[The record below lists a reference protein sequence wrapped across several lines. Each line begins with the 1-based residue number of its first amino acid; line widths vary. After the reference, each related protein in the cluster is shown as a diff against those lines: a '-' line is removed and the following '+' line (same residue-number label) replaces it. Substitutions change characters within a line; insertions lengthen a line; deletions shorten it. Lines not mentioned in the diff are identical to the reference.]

1 MSQTAQPASHS
12 LRPPETTLLP
22 GTESLRPFAGSFA
35 QTEGTGERVER
46 NFDRPPNGHVPEHQQ
61 SGTRSVALKLG
72 AVVAV
77 VALLA
82 FGVSQWRSTEQETLP
97 EVTATVLKAELPV
110 TVMERGEL
118 ESSKTVDVRC
128 EVEGEQIKI
137 VEIIPEGT
145 RVSEGDVVIRFDTDK
160 LSRSIT
166 EQEVKWRTADA
177 KAKASE
183 EDLEVAKNQAAS
195 EIAAAKLALKLAQID
210 LKKYIEGDFPQ
221 EKREIEGEVLI
232 AEEELKRAHDRV
244 VFSERLKRKGYLSTG
259 EYEAD
264 KFAETKAANAVN
276 LAKEKL
282 RVLENFTRERT
293 EAEMSANAEE
303 AGREMERVT
312 RSQTSTI
319 AKADSD
325 HRVAVATAAIEKAQL
340 DRLKQMLERC
350 TIKAP
355 RDGIIVY
362 AKDRPWDQTARV
374 QVGGIVHFQQ
384 RLFSL
389 PDLTQLQVRVRIH
402 ESAVKKLQEGQ
413 TAEIRIDAIPN
424 RVLTGVVEKVA
435 TLADARGFWDQ
446 RGVKEYET
454 LVRLTDVPEE
464 GGLKPGM
471 TAEVKILVSRL
482 SDVLVVPVQAVA
494 EHSGSHVAFVI
505 RDDKLERCTVAV
517 GENNDQFIQI
527 TSGLAAGDRVALDAR
542 ARVEAAAETEKK
554 PSENSLTKPAKPEQT
569 ANANELQLDR

>member
-1 MSQTAQPASHS
+1 MPHTVKTAPPHLRTDENRS
-12 LRPPETTLLP
+12 LPDV
-22 GTESLRPFAGSFA
+22 ESPRPFASSLA
-35 QTEGTGERVER
+35 HAEGNGERT
-46 NFDRPPNGHVPEHQQ
+46 GLHVGKAGQQ
-61 SGTRSVALKLG
+61 TGSRSVAIKVG
-72 AVVAV
+72 VAV
-77 VALLA
+77 VVIVLLA
-82 FGVSQWRSTEQETLP
+82 LGISQWGSAEHEALP
-97 EVTATVLKAELPV
+97 EVTATVVKAELPV

-137 VEIIPEGT
+137 VELIPEGT

-177 KAKASE
+177 KALASE

-210 LKKYIEGDFPQ
+210 LKKYVEGDFPQ

-244 VFSERLKRKGYLSTG
+244 IFSERLKRKGYLSAG
-259 EYEAD
+259 EHEAD
-264 KFAETKAANAVN
+264 KFAETKAANAVS

-303 AGREMERVT
+303 AGRELDRVT
-312 RSQTSTI
+312 RSQKSTI

-389 PDLTQLQVRVRIH
+389 PDLSQLQVRVRIH

-413 TAEIRIDAIPN
+413 TAEIRIDAVPN
-424 RVLTGVVEKVA
+424 RVLTGIVQTVA
-435 TLADARGFWDQ
+435 TLADSRGFWDQ

-454 LVRLTDVPEE
+454 LVRLTDVPEG

-471 TAEVKILVSRL
+471 TAEVKILVNRL
-482 SDVLVVPVQAVA
+482 SDVLVVPVQAIA

-505 RDDKLERCTVAV
+505 NNDKLERRSVVV

-527 TSGLAAGDRVALDAR
+527 INGLTSGDRVALDAR
-542 ARVEAAAETEKK
+542 ARVEAAAETDKKSSNEANSK
-554 PSENSLTKPAKPEQT
+554 PSEQKPT
-569 ANANELQLDR
+569 ANASQAS